1 MIMFIWFC
9 LAGLLGGVLGG
20 MGMGGGT
27 ILIPILTMFL
37 NVSQHTAQAINL
49 ISFIP
54 TGSVALIFHLKNKLV
69 QKNGLLY
76 IIIPAII
83 ISIIA
88 SLVAVNIEG
97 EVLKKIFGG
106 VLLLLSVQQIFQDRI
121 IEFIKFKKI
130 SKKNN

>member
-1 MIMFIWFC
+1 MFIWFC